1 MNQLGEKVRNKINR
15 KYLIIMG
22 IAVLIII
29 AWIIYISQFNH
40 QKAEATWETET
51 VELTR
56 GNIRETISGSGTIEA
71 ISRKEIAS
79 ECTGTINTIYVSE
92 GQEVEK
98 GDLLMTFDNDSYDS
112 SVKSAELNLQQAKAE
127 LASLNR
133 DKANLKIYAP
143 SSGMLGSSLPAV
155 GDNLG
160 KGAAFSAIT
169 DKTHMQV
176 QASFNLNSSSSIS
189 KGQKASLFIADYLQ
203 SIEGTVANVSSV
215 EYQGGQK
222 ISNVLISIANPGRL
236 VEGTGVTVSIQT
248 PEGTFSAAE
257 DAALR
262 WPSASTAQVKT
273 AGTIKHIYVTADEWV
288 EKGQLL
294 AELESSDLGE
304 QISNQII
311 SIQKQELSLD
321 QQRDELEKRT
331 LYAPIA
337 GMVVDV
343 SVTEGEEV
351 TENKAALISISCL
364 STLQV
369 TIPVDELDIL
379 KVEKGQK
386 AIISSSAISDQIFT
400 AQVADIAAEG
410 SSNAGVSTFDVLL
423 QLDNPG
429 ALKAGMNVNAE
440 IIVVS
445 KQDVLVL
452 PMAAIKEQAGKK
464 WVQLQAGNGQKSL
477 REVELGLITGTQA
490 EIISGVKEGDIVI
503 YDHPA
508 AAASTPD
515 SSANQSPPPG
525 IMMGPGAGGPG
536 RMR

>member
-1 MNQLGEKVRNKINR
+1 MNQLKERIKISK

-40 QKAEATWETET
+40 QKAEATSETET

-56 GNIRETISGSGTIEA
+56 GSIRETISGSGTIEA

-143 SSGMLGSSLPAV
+143 SSGMLGSSLPAL

-169 DKTHMQV
+169 DKTHMQT

-203 SIEGTVANVSSV
+203 SIEGTVTNVSSV

-222 ISNVLISIANPGRL
+222 ISNVLISIDNPGRL
-236 VEGTGVTVSIQT
+236 AEGTGVTVSIQT
-248 PEGTFSAAE
+248 TGGTLSAAE
-257 DAALR
+257 NAALQ
-262 WPSASTAQVKT
+262 WPSASTVQVKT
-273 AGTIKHIYVTADEWV
+273 AGAIKHIYVTADEWV

-294 AELESSDLGE
+294 AELESSDLEE

-321 QQRDELEKRT
+321 QQRNELEKRT

-337 GMVVDV
+337 GTVVDV

-400 AQVADIAAEG
+400 ARVADIAAEG
-410 SSNAGVSTFDVLL
+410 SSNSGVSTFDVLL

-477 REVELGLITGTQA
+477 REVEIGLITGTQA

-508 AAASTPD
+508 AAASSHD

-525 IMMGPGAGGPG
+525 VMMGPGAGGPG

>member
-1 MNQLGEKVRNKINR
+1 LNQLGEKVRNKINR

-262 WPSASTAQVKT
+262 WPSASTA
-273 AGTIKHIYVTADEWV
+273 HF
-288 EKGQLL
+288 L
-294 AELESSDLGE
+294 
-304 QISNQII
+304 
-311 SIQKQELSLD
+311 QK
-321 QQRDELEKRT
+321 
-331 LYAPIA
+331 
-337 GMVVDV
+337 
-343 SVTEGEEV
+343 
-351 TENKAALISISCL
+351 
-364 STLQV
+364 
-369 TIPVDELDIL
+369 
-379 KVEKGQK
+379 
-386 AIISSSAISDQIFT
+386 
-400 AQVADIAAEG
+400 
-410 SSNAGVSTFDVLL
+410 
-423 QLDNPG
+423 
-429 ALKAGMNVNAE
+429 
-440 IIVVS
+440 
-445 KQDVLVL
+445 
-452 PMAAIKEQAGKK
+452 
-464 WVQLQAGNGQKSL
+464 
-477 REVELGLITGTQA
+477 
-490 EIISGVKEGDIVI
+490 
-503 YDHPA
+503 
-508 AAASTPD
+508 
-515 SSANQSPPPG
+515 
-525 IMMGPGAGGPG
+525 
-536 RMR
+536 